1 MDCNENIN
9 LFQPTGFRV
18 VINRKHYKHIQFYV
32 QSVNHPGAQNS
43 AADTPYSRIGGV
55 PLPGNTMTYGE
66 LTLNCLLDEDFES
79 YIEMYD
85 WMLRLCN
92 EEQIAN
98 SPQTSHNSPIPTYAD
113 IHVHALTNAN
123 NKNRIFKYIDCV
135 PVSVGDI
142 NFEATNQSVE
152 AITFQASFRFSYFD
166 IE

>member
-1 MDCNENIN
+1 MDCNENVN
-9 LFQPTGFRV
+9 LFQPTSFRV
-18 VINRKHYKHIQFYV
+18 IIDRKFYKRLQFYV
-32 QSVNHPGAQNS
+32 QSVNHPGAQNA

-66 LTLNCLLDEDFES
+66 LTMNVLLDEDFES

-85 WMLRLCN
+85 WMLRLVN
-92 EEQIAN
+92 EEQVASPMRN
-98 SPQTSHNSPIPTYAD
+98 SSQDPIPTYAD

-123 NKNRIFKYIDCV
+123 NHNRLLKYIDCV

-142 NFEATNQSVE
+142 NFEATNQGVE
-152 AITFQASFRFSYFD
+152 AITFQASFRFSYFE